1 MTVAELLR
9 MVEEELCRAGIEEW
23 RHEAQLLICG
33 CLGLTR
39 TQLLLGG
46 GGNPPGQAVE
56 RLQSSLERRRRRE
69 PLAYI
74 FGEQEFWSLPFIVSP
89 AVLIPRPETE
99 FLIDRVLALADPQNL
114 ATGAILDLC
123 CGSGVIATVLARET
137 GRWLCAADL
146 SPAAL
151 GVASVNLHRHGVRE
165 QVSLVAGDL
174 FGPFA
179 RGPMFSLVV
188 TNPPYV
194 ARGELAS
201 SLQPEVAGYE
211 PHLALD
217 GGDGG
222 LTVIEA
228 IRGQIH
234 HHLRPGGQLFMEIGA
249 DQGARVVEMFSS
261 PWGAAPAF
269 AQAEVLVD
277 YAGRDRVLHAR
288 LAGQP

>member
-9 MVEEELCRAGIEEW
+9 IVEKELRRAGVEEW
-23 RHEAQLLICG
+23 RHEAQLLVGG
-33 CLGLTR
+33 CLGLTQ

-46 GGNPPGQAVE
+46 GDTPPGEAVE
-56 RLQSSLERRRRRE
+56 RLQASLERRRQRE

-74 FGEQEFWSLPFIVSP
+74 FGEQEFWSLPFAVSP

-99 FLIDRVLALADPQNL
+99 FLLDRVLALTDPRHL

-137 GRWLCAADL
+137 GGPLYAADL
-146 SPAAL
+146 SLAAL
-151 GVASVNLHRHGVRE
+151 RVASDNLRRHGVRE
-165 QVSLVAGDL
+165 QVTLVAGDL

-194 ARGELAS
+194 ARRELAS

-217 GGDGG
+217 GGDSG
-222 LTVIEA
+222 LEVIEA

-249 DQGARVVEMFSS
+249 DQGPRVVEMFSL

-269 AQAEVLVD
+269 AQAEILVD

-288 LAGQP
+288 LAGRL